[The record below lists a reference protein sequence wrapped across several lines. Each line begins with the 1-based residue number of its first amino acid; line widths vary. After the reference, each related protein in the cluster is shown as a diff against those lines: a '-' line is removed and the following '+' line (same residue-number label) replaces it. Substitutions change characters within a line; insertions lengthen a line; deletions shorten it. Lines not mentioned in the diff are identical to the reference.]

1 MIRRPPRSTR
11 TDTLFP
17 YTTLFRSIGHGGA
30 GGDRVAADLMLC
42 PLHGKLARHGPYRT
56 LRRGVSYTR
65 HCHVGL
71 MSRIGGAVEEGD
83 VLALHHVGNSRL
95 AKQENDIRFFHV
107 RALEVHFGL
116 LILHSEE
123 SSDGQGRAHWFII

>member
-1 MIRRPPRSTR
+1 MIRLPPRSTR
-11 TDTLFP
+11 TDTRFP

-65 HCHVGL
+65 HRHVGL
-71 MSRIGGAVEEGD
+71 MRRSGGDVDDGD
-83 VLALHHVGNSRL
+83 VLALNHVGPSRF
-95 AKQENDIRFFHV
+95 AKQENDRRFFSE
-107 RALEVHFGL
+107 RAPAVLF
-116 LILHSEE
+116 
-123 SSDGQGRAHWFII
+123 SSAERRVGKACVSTC